1 MRVLLISELNSDN
14 LGDTSI
20 YICLK
25 RLFELYGCQVKGL
38 DLSRGDF
45 FCTEKIDSNLNSIF
59 LNLDENF
66 SIPQRKK
73 IGKFRIISRKLLHL
87 LPSYINLT
95 IIWLKKKYLHLKR
108 KKDWTRV
115 VQNSDLV
122 IFGGGALL
130 MDNWIFPLSLFY
142 GSKLVRDLD
151 VPYGVFGCSV
161 GNKFSRFGEKKIKEF
176 LIGAKFIILRDNLS
190 ALKLNELGFKED
202 GICVDPAICTN
213 EVINVKK
220 KVCNHTL
227 GMNILSYVQH
237 PNVKKENYFNYMKEM
252 EETILKIDTQRELGI
267 SRILIFN
274 TGEYDDMI
282 AAYTLYSKIKS
293 KLKNLEIVLTD
304 RLQSLHGLCK
314 VINECDIVVGTRM
327 HSCIIS
333 KSYGIPII
341 GISWDEKINGF
352 FDMIG
357 LNEFCLNYDKFNA
370 HAIVDRIK
378 WIKDK
383 NFVQESDIYEL
394 MTDLKMNI
402 YHIVAKF
409 SAHP

>member
-25 RLFELYGCQVKGL
+25 TLFELYGCQVKGL

-45 FCTEKIDSNLNSIF
+45 FCTDKIDGNINNFF
-59 LNLDENF
+59 LNLDESF
-66 SIPQRKK
+66 SIPQKRKK
-73 IGKFRIISRKLLHL
+73 IGNFRTILRKLLHL
-87 LPSYINLT
+87 LPSYINQT
-95 IIWLKKKYLHLKR
+95 IIWWKKKYLHLKR
-108 KKDWTRV
+108 KKDWTQAV
-115 VQNSDLV
+115 KNSDLV

-130 MDNWIFPLSLFY
+130 MDNWVFPLSLYY

-151 VPYGVFGCSV
+151 IPYGVFGCSV
-161 GNKFSRFGEKKIKEF
+161 GDEFSRFGKKKIKEF
-176 LIGAKFIILRDNLS
+176 LVGAEFIILRDNLS
-190 ALKLNELGFKED
+190 AIKLDELGFKQD
-202 GICVDPAICTN
+202 GVCIDPAIYTSEIIKSGK
-213 EVINVKK
+213 EVCK
-220 KVCNHTL
+220 HTIGL
-227 GMNILSYVQH
+227 NILSYVQH
-237 PNVKKENYFNYMKEM
+237 TNVKRENYLHYMKEV
-252 EETILKIDTQRELGI
+252 EETILKIDTQIELGI
-267 SRILIFN
+267 RRILIFN

-282 AAYTLYSKIKS
+282 VACTLYSKIKN

-304 RLQSLHGLCK
+304 RLQSLYSLCR

-341 GISWDEKINGF
+341 GISWDKKIDGF

-357 LNEFCLNYDKFNA
+357 LNEFCLNYDGFNA
-370 HAIVDRIK
+370 HTIVDRIK
-378 WIKDK
+378 WIKRK
-383 NFVQESDIYEL
+383 NFVQESDMHEL
-394 MTDLKMNI
+394 ITDLKRNI

-409 SAHP
+409 S